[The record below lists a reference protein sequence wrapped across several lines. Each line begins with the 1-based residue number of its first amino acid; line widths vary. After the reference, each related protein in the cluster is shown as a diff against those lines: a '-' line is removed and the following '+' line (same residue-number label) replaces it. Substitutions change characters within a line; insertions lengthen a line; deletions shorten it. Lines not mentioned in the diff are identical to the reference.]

1 MSYEIP
7 SPNPESRITV
17 FDFYCD
23 SFEEL
28 PVKMEKQVGYKV
40 LPQDV
45 WSINVS
51 PFEMKRLHVTL
62 TIIYWKPRT

>member
-1 MSYEIP
+1 MA
-7 SPNPESRITV
+7 NPESRLTA

-28 PVKMEKQVGYKV
+28 PSKMEEQVGYKV
-40 LPQDV
+40 FPKDV

-51 PFEMKRLHVTL
+51 PFEMDRLHITL
-62 TIIYWKPRT
+62 TIIYWKQK